1 MASVLYLV
9 NNTTQT
15 VLENGTVVPGT
26 VIHRNCQSQATLSGN
41 SINIVGTGY
50 FNVDVS
56 VTLAGSEAGNAV
68 IQLYKDGAAV
78 PGAIGTQT
86 ITTASTEYRTISF
99 SAEILRQC
107 ACAGMA
113 SVTLV
118 NTGIG
123 VTITNVAIRI
133 KRDA

>member
-26 VIHRNCQSQATLSGN
+26 VVHRNCQSQATLSGN

-78 PGAIGTQT
+78 PGATGTQT

-107 ACAGMA
+107 ACAGMT
-113 SVTLV
+113 SITLV

-123 VTITNVAIRI
+123 VTITNVAIRV